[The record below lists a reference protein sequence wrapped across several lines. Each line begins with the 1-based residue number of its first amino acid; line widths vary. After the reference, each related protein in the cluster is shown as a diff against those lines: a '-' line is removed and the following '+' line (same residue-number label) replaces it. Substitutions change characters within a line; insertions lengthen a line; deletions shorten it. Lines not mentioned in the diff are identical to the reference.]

1 MTSATVSTLELF
13 ERYADGIYT
22 VGMRILRDRHLAEDV
37 VQDTF
42 IKILRGSSPYTGEGS
57 LSGWIYRIGY
67 NQALDALRKRRETP
81 LDATIPEAWVTAT
94 DESAETKALA
104 RDLAD
109 AMDEAINELPDT
121 LKVAFVLRD
130 VEELSTQE
138 VAEVLGIGASA
149 VKMRLARA
157 REQLRERLG
166 ERLWD

>member
-1 MTSATVSTLELF
+1 
-13 ERYADGIYT
+13 
-22 VGMRILRDRHLAEDV
+22 VG
-37 VQDTF
+37 
-42 IKILRGSSPYTGEGS
+42 P
-57 LSGWIYRIGY
+57 
-67 NQALDALRKRRETP
+67 
-81 LDATIPEAWVTAT
+81 T

-130 VEELSTQE
+130 VEELSTLE
-138 VAEVLGIGASA
+138 VAEVLGIRASA
-149 VKMRLARA
+149 VKMGLARA